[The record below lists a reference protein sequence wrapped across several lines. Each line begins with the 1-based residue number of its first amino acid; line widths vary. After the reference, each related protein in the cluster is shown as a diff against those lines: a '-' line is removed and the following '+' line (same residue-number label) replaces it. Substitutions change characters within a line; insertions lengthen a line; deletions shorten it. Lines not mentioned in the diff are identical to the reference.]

1 MEECALD
8 TSIRTLGPCKLE
20 SHLPYRTWADDK
32 RIQIFVDEELSEHNG
47 KACCVCFEAAG
58 PRKKLYFDSSRAK
71 CAIVTCGGLCPGIN
85 DVIRA
90 IVMEAYHAY
99 NVPSIV
105 GIPYGLEGFI
115 PKSRHAM
122 RELTIGKNDAG
133 QRVDRFVSK
142 ALPLLPP
149 ALLQKYIRLKRI
161 KVNGGRAQR
170 DQRLREGDVLQ
181 LYINDEFFDK
191 PREDNLFLTLF
202 RPSLDIVYED
212 ENLMLLNKRPG
223 LVVHADETEKVN
235 TLINHIQ
242 AYLYQKREWNPRWE
256 NAFTPALC
264 NRIDRNTG
272 GIVIAA
278 KNAETL
284 RIINQKIRDRE
295 IDKRYLCITVG
306 TPRPPQGEV
315 SCFLLKDEKKK
326 QVAVYHRPVPGGK
339 TAVTRYRTL
348 ETRGELSLLEV
359 ELLTGR
365 THQIRATM
373 ADLGC
378 PLLGDGKY
386 GDGQVNRR
394 YGETRQA
401 LYSYRLTFDFPTDAG
416 LLNYLRGRSFQV
428 ESVPFREKY
437 FG

>member
-1 MEECALD
+1 
-8 TSIRTLGPCKLE
+8 
-20 SHLPYRTWADDK
+20 
-32 RIQIFVDEELSEHNG
+32 
-47 KACCVCFEAAG
+47 
-58 PRKKLYFDSSRAK
+58 
-71 CAIVTCGGLCPGIN
+71 
-85 DVIRA
+85 
-90 IVMEAYHAY
+90 
-99 NVPSIV
+99 
-105 GIPYGLEGFI
+105 
-115 PKSRHAM
+115 M

-278 KNAETL
+278 KNAEAL
-284 RIINQKIRDRE
+284 RILNEKIRDRE
-295 IDKRYLCITVG
+295 IEKFYLCAVSG
-306 TPRPPQGEV
+306 RPRPASGRLENYL
-315 SCFLLKDEKKK
+315 FKDAKKN
-326 QVAVYHRPVPGGK
+326 QVFIKDKPEPGCK
-339 TAVTRYRTL
+339 TAVTEYRVL
-348 ETRGELSLLEV
+348 GRKGQLSLV
-359 ELLTGR
+359 ECRLLTGR
-365 THQIRATM
+365 THQIRAQM
-373 ADLGC
+373 AHAGW

-386 GDGQVNRR
+386 GRERFNKDF
-394 YGETRQA
+394 GENGQA
-401 LYSYRLTFDFPTDAG
+401 LYSYRLRFEFPTDAG
-416 LLNYLRGRSFQV
+416 ALEYLRGKEFRV
-428 ESVPFREKY
+428 ERVDFAEKY
-437 FG
+437 FGVTELDFE

>member
-1 MEECALD
+1 
-8 TSIRTLGPCKLE
+8 
-20 SHLPYRTWADDK
+20 
-32 RIQIFVDEELSEHNG
+32 
-47 KACCVCFEAAG
+47 
-58 PRKKLYFDSSRAK
+58 
-71 CAIVTCGGLCPGIN
+71 
-85 DVIRA
+85 
-90 IVMEAYHAY
+90 
-99 NVPSIV
+99 
-105 GIPYGLEGFI
+105 
-115 PKSRHAM
+115 M

-133 QRVDRFVSK
+133 QRLDRFVAKS
-142 ALPLLPP
+142 LPLLPP
-149 ALLQKYIRLKRI
+149 TLLQKYIRLKRI
-161 KVNGGRAQR
+161 KVNGRVAKR
-170 DQRLREGDVLQ
+170 DTRLESGDILQ

-191 PREDNLFLTLF
+191 PSEENIFLTVF
-202 RPSLDIVYED
+202 RPQLDIVYED
-212 ENLMLLNKRPG
+212 ENLLLVNKRPG

-306 TPRPPQGEV
+306 APRPPQGEV

-386 GDGQVNRR
+386 GDGSVNRR

>member
-1 MEECALD
+1 M
-8 TSIRTLGPCKLE
+8 
-20 SHLPYRTWADDK
+20 
-32 RIQIFVDEELSEHNG
+32 
-47 KACCVCFEAAG
+47 
-58 PRKKLYFDSSRAK
+58 
-71 CAIVTCGGLCPGIN
+71 
-85 DVIRA
+85 
-90 IVMEAYHAY
+90 
-99 NVPSIV
+99 
-105 GIPYGLEGFI
+105 
-115 PKSRHAM
+115 
-122 RELTIGKNDAG
+122 
-133 QRVDRFVSK
+133 
-142 ALPLLPP
+142 
-149 ALLQKYIRLKRI
+149 
-161 KVNGGRAQR
+161 
-170 DQRLREGDVLQ
+170 LQ

-348 ETRGELSLLEV
+348 ETREELSLLEV